1 MEKYSTQTFMVGN
14 SPSCKAIQFFL
25 MSAKPEFR
33 EENRGQFSFEQQ
45 SIDFN
50 EIEEQDMTSILVK
63 LRQQRAAILDTYGH
77 QSKEV
82 K

>member
-1 MEKYSTQTFMVGN
+1 MKIMIFNNNEIDLIEY
-14 SPSCKAIQFFL
+14 CI
-25 MSAKPEFR
+25 
-33 EENRGQFSFEQQ
+33 EQQ